1 MDTLCIRLVSPPLIS
16 ALICRPTFM
25 VMKTEKSSEP
35 ERGRERTDTVR
46 GRDRAEAVGLPEVGV
61 LVRDASGRIG
71 RLMAYTRARA
81 WLRPPGGGREWDV
94 EPDTISEIPGWDA
107 ATAGKEGAARD
118 R

>member
-1 MDTLCIRLVSPPLIS
+1 
-16 ALICRPTFM
+16 
-25 VMKTEKSSEP
+25 MKSEKSPESEL
-35 ERGRERTDTVR
+35 GRVR
-46 GRDRAEAVGLPEVGV
+46 ANTAGPPEVGA

-94 EPDTISEIPGWDA
+94 DPATIIEIPGWDA
-107 ATAGKEGAARD
+107 TSVGREGAVKD

>member
-1 MDTLCIRLVSPPLIS
+1 MCLVSPPLIS
-16 ALICRPTFM
+16 TSRPRPTFLG
-25 VMKTEKSSEP
+25 MKSMKSP
-35 ERGRERTDTVR
+35 ETD
-46 GRDRAEAVGLPEVGV
+46 GLPQVGA

-94 EPDTISEIPGWDA
+94 EPDTITEIPGWDS
-107 ATAGKEGAARD
+107 AGAGREGAAMD

>member
-1 MDTLCIRLVSPPLIS
+1 MKSMKSP
-16 ALICRPTFM
+16 
-25 VMKTEKSSEP
+25 E
-35 ERGRERTDTVR
+35 TD
-46 GRDRAEAVGLPEVGV
+46 GLPEVGA

-94 EPDTISEIPGWDA
+94 EPDTITEIPGWDA
-107 ATAGKEGAARD
+107 AGTGKGETTGD

>member
-1 MDTLCIRLVSPPLIS
+1 MKSMKSP
-16 ALICRPTFM
+16 
-25 VMKTEKSSEP
+25 E
-35 ERGRERTDTVR
+35 TD
-46 GRDRAEAVGLPEVGV
+46 DLPQVGA

-94 EPDTISEIPGWDA
+94 EPHTITVVPGWDA
-107 ATAGKEGAARD
+107 AGAEKEGAVRD

>member
-1 MDTLCIRLVSPPLIS
+1 MKSMKSP
-16 ALICRPTFM
+16 
-25 VMKTEKSSEP
+25 E
-35 ERGRERTDTVR
+35 TD
-46 GRDRAEAVGLPEVGV
+46 DLPEVGA

-94 EPDTISEIPGWDA
+94 EPDTITEVPGWDA
-107 ATAGKEGAARD
+107 GGTGREGATRD